1 MREIRAVLFD
11 SDGTLVDSEVPA
23 MDVLHQMAVA
33 EGLQFTR
40 EEAHRQ
46 FRGVRMSRIAAWIA
60 ERVPQAGDNFEHDF
74 TQRYREASVRRFK
87 EDLAP
92 MPGALELLQR
102 LHIPFGVVTNGPME
116 KVQLTL
122 DLTGLLPYVGD
133 RIYSAYDHGCFK
145 PDPALFLIAAR
156 DLGTDPAHCAVVED
170 SVPGLLAGV
179 AAGMRV
185 FSLHPREGVPEAI
198 ADKITY
204 IGGLSEL
211 IDHL

>member
-1 MREIRAVLFD
+1 
-11 SDGTLVDSEVPA
+11 
-23 MDVLHQMAVA
+23 
-33 EGLQFTR
+33 
-40 EEAHRQ
+40 
-46 FRGVRMSRIAAWIA
+46 
-60 ERVPQAGDNFEHDF
+60 
-74 TQRYREASVRRFK
+74 
-87 EDLAP
+87 
-92 MPGALELLQR
+92 
-102 LHIPFGVVTNGPME
+102 ME

-122 DLTGLLPYVGD
+122 DLTGLLPYVGE

-156 DLGTDPAHCAVVED
+156 DLGADPAHCAVVED

-211 IDHL
+211 IHHL